1 MYRSKVVLEP
11 STPALLTSHIHP
23 ANYDLLAG
31 RGGAAWGGGAAQY
44 NCRMKKKGN
53 GARVTIITPTPD
65 HSQHSINYIL
75 APWYFYHFWW
85 CQRNF
90 AKVLTFQTISPRC
103 REPSTGSCRWWS
115 WAPSPAWAASRR
127 SSCRRRSGGTSPTR
141 WRRARGSAAWTGATC
156 CSVPRR
162 GGWGQLDM
170 ATRRNVWFCSN
181 FEETREAVN
190 KIEIHEAANK
200 TEATSLWETRQH
212 ELCYITQQ
220 IKWLALWE
228 LQVTLI
234 GLSRSIWLHLFQLD
248 VTRPADCFDVF

>member
-1 MYRSKVVLEP
+1 
-11 STPALLTSHIHP
+11 
-23 ANYDLLAG
+23 
-31 RGGAAWGGGAAQY
+31 
-44 NCRMKKKGN
+44 MKKKGN

-90 AKVLTFQTISPRC
+90 AKVFAVFGEGILYNVYVMYVLNKHYEQPDTDNNRLWSEYCEISINFVDISNHFSSLQGTINRILPLVIM
-103 REPSTGSCRWWS
+103 GSFSCLGGITALFLPETLWRHLPNTLEEGEGFGSMDWRHLLQCPQKRWV
-115 WAPSPAWAASRR
+115 
-127 SSCRRRSGGTSPTR
+127 
-141 WRRARGSAAWTGATC
+141 GAIRY
-156 CSVPRR
+156 V
-162 GGWGQLDM
+162 L

-220 IKWLALWE
+220 IKWLALRE